1 MPPCNHQGHTAEMG
15 LVSSRQ
21 QHLKEGA
28 LSDVL
33 EGRQADEA

>member
-1 MPPCNHQGHTAEMG
+1 MG

-21 QHLKEGA
+21 QHLKGEGA